1 MSIKKIVSK
10 ILLEASIT
18 KKDFPNIIRQKLSD
32 AYPVAFNELTPEEQ
46 DKYINSIIVRHGQL
60 SSTMNTDNPIVNNF
74 LLRHDG
80 THGSKKIELQQLQSL
95 PQAPIIELIDLMKA
109 LGKFEK
115 LNLSTSTGEG
125 EVEKTEEEIEKEK
138 VDNIFLQSDNK
149 PTDDK
154 LEYSKAMW
162 EDPNTAIINDNGVRV
177 YYIKDQEMSERF
189 GYYYESI
196 FKQQYNIIKS
206 IPQFS
211 DVKISAPWCQIWRG
225 SSYRGYEIYDDN
237 GKFMYS
243 HSPNKWEDMREDHN
257 YTFYYLIDDKIN
269 PLENIVE
276 KGQFHMVAIA
286 IKRNKGIILS
296 PMLNV
301 GEIARYWDQLVNMYP
316 ELEKHANLFES
327 VEFDP
332 SETKIRKQQ
341 GEIKISEVEGS
352 PKEFA
357 RLTPDEQIEWITK
370 EDKDIQKVKSWK
382 AMAPGVRTAYM
393 KTITP
398 SNLTHKIGNYDLY
411 KIIISTGFGNAINK
425 QVENGVTKLALFYVG
440 ADFDVAFLGKKV
452 PTTIVYSNKKTK
464 YKGIFDTLEGKWMV
478 KDGVTYDDRFV
489 NQERE
494 GDLAFTDE
502 GDYVTIYKFVATDNN
517 DRFYVIHDGGKEH
530 IGYIVSSKM
539 YESFRD
545 DYLNDTK
552 KLDPKSNQVDIG
564 ENDTFM

>member
-10 ILLEASIT
+10 ILLEASIS
-18 KKDFPNIIRQKLSD
+18 KKDFPNIVKQKLSE

-46 DKYINSIIVRHGQL
+46 DKYVNSIIVRHDQL
-60 SSTMNTDNPIVNNF
+60 KSTMNTDNPIVNNF

-95 PQAPIIELIDLMKA
+95 PQAPIVELLDLMKA

-115 LNLSTSTGEG
+115 LNLSTGTGDG
-125 EVEKTEEEIEKEK
+125 DVEKTEEEIEKER
-138 VDNIFLQSDNK
+138 VDSVFLEADNK
-149 PTDDK
+149 PTEKK
-154 LEYSKAMW
+154 LEYSKSLW

-177 YYIKDQEMSERF
+177 YFIKDQETSERF
-189 GYYYESI
+189 GYFYESI
-196 FKQQYNIIKS
+196 FKEQYKLIKGD
-206 IPQFS
+206 PKFS
-211 DVKISAPWCQIWRG
+211 SVQISAPWCQVWRG
-225 SSYRGYEIYDDN
+225 TSYRGYEIKDEN
-237 GKFMYS
+237 GRFMYS
-243 HSPNKWEDMREDHN
+243 HSQNKWGDMREDHG

-276 KGQFHMVAIA
+276 KGQYHMVAVA
-286 IKRNKGIILS
+286 IKRNGGIILS

-301 GEIARYWDQLVNMYP
+301 GEISKSWSQLVDMYP
-316 ELEKHANLFES
+316 ELDAHRNLFES
-327 VEFDP
+327 EDFDP
-332 SETKIRKQQ
+332 SETKIIKQQ

-357 RLTPDEQIEWITK
+357 RLTPDEQISWIQS

-382 AMAPGVRTAYM
+382 AMAPGVRAAYM

-452 PTTIVYSNKKTK
+452 PTTIVYSNKRTK
-464 YKGIFDTLEGKWMV
+464 NKGIFDTLEGKWVV

-494 GDLAFTDE
+494 GDIAFTDE

-517 DRFYVIHDGGKEH
+517 DKFYVIHDGGKDH

-545 DYLNDTK
+545 EYLNDTK
-552 KLDPKSNQVDIG
+552 TLDPKGKQVDIG
-564 ENDTFM
+564 EKFIK